1 MAEEKESGKFMVG
14 GYEFATKEEAQ
25 LAKDELNAIKY
36 LSQKTNSKDP
46 KQVYSLYNKIIERKL
61 FSTHVGMNYLKNL
74 QTFLYKSDEIPN
86 DKIQPI
92 PINAETQ
99 GEINIR
105 RERSEFK
112 SELRDMSVKVA
123 KYKNNFTRVMII
135 NVVLIII
142 IIAMFVIL
150 NTSSNPNIINYE
162 VNIQNKYSQWQE
174 QLQSQE
180 ESLNA
185 REMLLTTENK
195 HILLTGRTHFKHIYY
210 L

>member
-92 PINAETQ
+92 PINSETQ

-112 SELRDMSVKVA
+112 SELMDMSVKVA

-185 REMLLTTENK
+185 RENALNNRK
-195 HILLTGRTHFKHIYY
+195 
-210 L
+210 

>member
-1 MAEEKESGKFMVG
+1 MAEEKENGKFMVG
-14 GYEFATKEEAQ
+14 GNEFATKEEAQ

-185 REMLLTTENK
+185 RENALNNRK
-195 HILLTGRTHFKHIYY
+195 
-210 L
+210 

>member
-1 MAEEKESGKFMVG
+1 MAEEKENGKFMVG

-36 LSQKTNSKDP
+36 LSQKTNSKDS

-142 IIAMFVIL
+142 VIAMFVIL

-162 VNIQNKYSQWQE
+162 VNIQNKYSQWQD

-185 REMLLTTENK
+185 RENALNNRK
-195 HILLTGRTHFKHIYY
+195 
-210 L
+210 

>member
-185 REMLLTTENK
+185 RENALNNRK
-195 HILLTGRTHFKHIYY
+195 
-210 L
+210 

>member
-1 MAEEKESGKFMVG
+1 MAEEKENGKFMVG

-61 FSTHVGMNYLKNL
+61 LSTHVGMNYLKNL

-185 REMLLTTENK
+185 RENALNNRK
-195 HILLTGRTHFKHIYY
+195 
-210 L
+210 

>member
-185 REMLLTTENK
+185 RENALNNSCLLYTSPSP
-195 HILLTGRTHFKHIYY
+195 RDS
-210 L
+210 

>member
-1 MAEEKESGKFMVG
+1 MAEEKENGKFMVG

-112 SELRDMSVKVA
+112 SELRDMSVKGA
-123 KYKNNFTRVMII
+123 KNKNNFTRVMII

-185 REMLLTTENK
+185 RENALNNRK
-195 HILLTGRTHFKHIYY
+195 
-210 L
+210 

>member
-1 MAEEKESGKFMVG
+1 MAEEKENGKFMVG

-46 KQVYSLYNKIIERKL
+46 KQVYSLYKIIERKL

-185 REMLLTTENK
+185 RENALNNRK
-195 HILLTGRTHFKHIYY
+195 
-210 L
+210 

>member
-1 MAEEKESGKFMVG
+1 MAEEKENGKLMVG

-185 REMLLTTENK
+185 RENALNNRK
-195 HILLTGRTHFKHIYY
+195 
-210 L
+210 